1 MHKSNVTQL
10 LKQCLLAVILLTNVM
25 VIAQPGG
32 GPPPGR
38 SPRGFKPPAG
48 AKPPFDMNAPN
59 QQQKK
64 KTDVATFTVSGVL
77 EKDGST
83 EKLMYANVG
92 VLNKLDSTFVR
103 GASF

>member
-38 SPRGFKPPAG
+38 PPRGFKPPAG
-48 AKPPFDMNAPN
+48 AKPPFDMNDPN

-64 KTDVATFTVSGVL
+64 ENRRSHIYRFGCIGKRW
-77 EKDGST
+77 
-83 EKLMYANVG
+83 
-92 VLNKLDSTFVR
+92 LD
-103 GASF
+103 